1 MSPGFKVPSPE
12 ELKLNKPVP
21 FTVKVDKELL
31 ETTKQKLALARYPE
45 EQTDYGPDD
54 WRQGAKVAV
63 VKKLAEY
70 WCDQYDW
77 EKQEVSL
84 LTKSRYPRQTLT
96 TSTPRPI

>member
-1 MSPGFKVPSPE
+1 MTPGFKVPSPE

-21 FTVKVDKELL
+21 FTIQVDKDLL

-54 WRQGAKVAV
+54 WRQGAKVAA

-70 WCDQYDW
+70 WRDQYNW
-77 EKQEVSL
+77 GKQEVSF
-84 LTKSRYPRQTLT
+84 
-96 TSTPRPI
+96 TPRRGPSSEAS